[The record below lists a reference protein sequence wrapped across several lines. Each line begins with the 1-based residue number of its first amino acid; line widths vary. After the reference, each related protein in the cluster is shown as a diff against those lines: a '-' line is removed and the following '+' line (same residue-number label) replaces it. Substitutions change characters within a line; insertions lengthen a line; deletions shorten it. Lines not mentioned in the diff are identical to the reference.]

1 MYEHDDTLESGRL
14 GCQGDDLKQ
23 AAVLVIIRSL
33 VAGVRMDDQVVT
45 HLISL

>member
-1 MYEHDDTLESGRL
+1 MYEHDDTLESGKL

-23 AAVLVIIRSL
+23 AAVLVIRSL